1 MIMMILVV
9 DDSATYRKACG
20 DMLTSHGYETIFA
33 TDGNEAISMAK
44 ELHPDLI
51 LMDVLM
57 PNVNG
62 YYATRKISKDPATQD
77 IPIVIASVKNDE
89 VDIIYGKKQGAIDYL
104 VKPIDDKHLLESV
117 SKALHY

>member
-1 MIMMILVV
+1 MNTILIV

-33 TDGNEAISMAK
+33 TDGKEAISMAK

-57 PNVNG
+57 PDVNG
-62 YYATRKISKDPATQD
+62 YHATRKISKDPVTQD

-104 VKPIDDKHLLESV
+104 VKPITDDRLLESV
-117 SKALHY
+117 SKALRY